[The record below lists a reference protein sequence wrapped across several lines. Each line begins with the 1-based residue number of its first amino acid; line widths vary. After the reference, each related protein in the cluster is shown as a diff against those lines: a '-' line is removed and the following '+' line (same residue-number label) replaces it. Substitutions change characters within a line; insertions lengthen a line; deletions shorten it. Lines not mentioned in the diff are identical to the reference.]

1 MAGQLG
7 NKTVSIQNLEVVSI
21 DEERGL
27 LLVKGG
33 VPGAIGGWVSITDA
47 KKKTLPP
54 HAPYPIGSK
63 IIKNENKTQE
73 VKKNKETNDSLSA
86 EKKIVE
92 KVVDDKSEV
101 GSNGK

>member
-1 MAGQLG
+1 M
-7 NKTVSIQNLEVVSI
+7 
-21 DEERGL
+21 

-63 IIKNENKTQE
+63 IIKKNENKIQE
-73 VKKNKETNDSLSA
+73 VKKNKDTNDSLSA

-92 KVVDDKSEV
+92 KVVDDKSEE